1 MAKLKNE
8 NSKAITSV
16 ASMNKAI
23 KGICN
28 ILRRDKAKGAKLYVP
43 EITWLFF
50 LRYLD
55 IKDIQAEQRANA
67 LGQGF
72 ESSLQSPYR
81 WRDWAAPYDKS
92 KTKEESIE
100 NQLQGWKRYELDNA
114 GTDTFL
120 KFINVELFSYLKKL
134 KEMPNA
140 SDLQKVISEIF
151 INKEKTVVVS
161 ATNMQDVIDKVHDLS
176 NSKIDDQ
183 HMFPISQAFEGLLP
197 SLGEKKN
204 DGG

>member
-1 MAKLKNE
+1 MAKKN
-8 NSKAITSV
+8 NDNNKAINSV

-55 IKDIQAEQRANA
+55 IKGQQAEQRATA
-67 LGQGF
+67 LGQSF

-92 KTKEESIE
+92 KTKEETTSKK
-100 NQLQGWKRYELDNA
+100 LQGWKRYELDNA
-114 GTDTFL
+114 GT
-120 KFINVELFSYLKKL
+120 
-134 KEMPNA
+134 
-140 SDLQKVISEIF
+140 
-151 INKEKTVVVS
+151 
-161 ATNMQDVIDKVHDLS
+161 
-176 NSKIDDQ
+176 
-183 HMFPISQAFEGLLP
+183 
-197 SLGEKKN
+197 
-204 DGG
+204 